1 MLKVLMLRNRRTKLP
16 LLVELLQQSAVDRL
30 STSRHREEGVWIWFQ
45 HCDNITLHLSMY
57 NVGYASRFVIIHVC
71 GVRSGVNSV
80 DVVLLT
86 GLTLIVM
93 YASCTDIEI

>member
-1 MLKVLMLRNRRTKLP
+1 
-16 LLVELLQQSAVDRL
+16 
-30 STSRHREEGVWIWFQ
+30 
-45 HCDNITLHLSMY
+45 MY

-80 DVVLLT
+80 DVVSLT